1 VHNFRPTL
9 RPIETENAFN
19 MKNQRTAT
27 LVKNDK
33 KTIWAWL
40 MYDWANSVY
49 VLSITSAIFPAYY
62 NSVTKVN
69 DSTIVEVLGMKFQ
82 NTGIYSINLGIAFG
96 IVALISPF
104 VSSLADYSGNHRA
117 FMRFFCYLGSMGCVG
132 LYFFDSAA
140 TIHLGLL
147 ATLIAT
153 VGYAGSIVFYNS
165 YLPAIVTEDQMDKTS
180 AKGFSYGYFG
190 STLLLLLNLAMIMN
204 KERFGV
210 EDGTLMPRI
219 SFLMTGIWWF
229 SFAHIT
235 FARLPKG
242 IYEKKPQ
249 KLSLLNGYL
258 ELLKVWRYLKA
269 AKMLRN
275 FLFSFF
281 FYIMGVQTVMFMA
294 ASFGEK
300 EVGLTITQLIITILL
315 LQFLGIFGA
324 YLFAWISKK
333 LDNFKALTIAIVIWI
348 FICLGAFYIQTPFHF
363 YVAAFFIG
371 LVMGGIQALSRST
384 YSKLIPQT
392 QNNAGYFSF
401 YDVCEKLAM
410 MCGLIMWGYLDDLTG
425 SMRNSIIALFFW
437 FVVGLLLM
445 LWVQH
450 LNNRRMAAKA
460 ARMK

>member
-1 VHNFRPTL
+1 
-9 RPIETENAFN
+9 

-27 LVKNDK
+27 IVKNDK

-62 NSVTKVN
+62 NSVTRVN
-69 DSTIVEVLGMKFQ
+69 GSTIIEVLGMKFQ
-82 NTGIYSINLGIAFG
+82 NTGIYSINFGIAFG

-117 FMRFFCYLGSMGCVG
+117 FMRFFCYMGSLGCIG
-132 LYFFDSAA
+132 LYFFDSVEM
-140 TIHLGLL
+140 IHFGLL

-190 STLLLLLNLAMIMN
+190 STLLLILNLAMIMN

-210 EDGTLMPRI
+210 EDATLMPRI

-229 SFAHIT
+229 GFAHIT
-235 FARLPKG
+235 FAHLPKG

-249 KLSLLNGYL
+249 KLSLLKGYN
-258 ELLKVWRYLKA
+258 ELLKVWRYLRA
-269 AKMLRN
+269 AKVLRN

-300 EVGLTITQLIITILL
+300 EVGLSITQLIITILL
-315 LQFLGIFGA
+315 LQFLGIIGA
-324 YLFAWISKK
+324 HLFAWISKK

-348 FICLGAFYIQTPFHF
+348 FICLGAFYIQKPIHF
-363 YVAAFFIG
+363 YIAAFFIG

-392 QNNAGYFSF
+392 ENNAGYFSF

-410 MCGLIMWGYLDDLTG
+410 MCGLIMWGSLDDLTG

-437 FVVGLLLM
+437 FVLGLALI
-445 LWVQH
+445 LWVQR
-450 LNNRRMAAKA
+450 LNNRRLAVKSGGMT
-460 ARMK
+460 